1 MLTGDDRGSLNDAP
15 VLKTLLYLLMEEV
28 FKGAYLGS
36 RGKDSIELWQQVLTA
51 AAEVES
57 RDT

>member
-1 MLTGDDRGSLNDAP
+1 
-15 VLKTLLYLLMEEV
+15 LLLQEV

-51 AAEVES
+51 AVGVES
-57 RDT
+57 RDA